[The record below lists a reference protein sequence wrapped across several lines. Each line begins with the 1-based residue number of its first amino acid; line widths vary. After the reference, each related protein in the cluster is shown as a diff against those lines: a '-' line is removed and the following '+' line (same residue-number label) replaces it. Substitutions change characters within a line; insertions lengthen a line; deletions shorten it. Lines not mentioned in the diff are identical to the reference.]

1 MTMTTFYAKKTA
13 GRWRA
18 CLSSDP
24 CAIKVAYAP
33 HFEPGTFVRSPRAVL
48 QSSLNA
54 VRVVQAHEVRMKEG
68 LA

>member
-1 MTMTTFYAKKTA
+1 MSTFYAKKTA

-24 CAIKVAYAP
+24 RAIKVAYAP
-33 HFEPGTFVRSPRAVL
+33 HYNPGTFVHSPRQVL

-54 VRVVQAHEVRMKEG
+54 VRVVQAHEARMKVG